1 MTIKVK
7 NVKGTIDF
15 PTGVAGLTPTFTA
28 DSSGSRLLDSAYTG
42 NNAGDMFWDSANSQL
57 KMFVNDSSGW
67 YNITTTDSA
76 GAFAASPSGPQFIGY
91 YSTYTVS
98 GGIATFN
105 YSNMIKAGGD
115 ASLEVELDDTIICVF
130 GRGNSYGYYPGN
142 TPYERYSNNFDYVSG
157 AGQSG
162 NDTYDHDHA
171 IFVKTVNPLY
181 SSASFYPD
189 NLGTTY
195 YQACAFHFFV
205 FRNVTGVD
213 SGDAALYN
221 NRSRFEYANNIQ
233 ADLTAANQFVVFSH
247 AHGWY
252 SSSGVASIGSAY
264 YEADPGRL
272 STLAYDTDS
281 INMQSWLYK
290 STAAETWGNQ
300 AFSTTSYT
308 SSSDATIVSCRVY

>member
-1 MTIKVK
+1 MPIKVK

-15 PTGVAGLTPTFTA
+15 STGVAGLTPTFTA
-28 DSSGSRLLDSAYTG
+28 DSSGSRLFDSAYTG
-42 NNAGDMFWDSANSQL
+42 NNAGDIFWDSANSQL
-57 KMFVNDSSGW
+57 KMFVNDDTGW
-67 YNITTTDSA
+67 YNLTTTDSA
-76 GAFAASPSGPQFIGY
+76 STFVGAPSGPQFIGY
-91 YSTYTVS
+91 YRTSTTS

-105 YSNMIKAGGD
+105 YSNMIPAGGD
-115 ASLEVELDDTIICVF
+115 TSLEVELDDTIICVF
-130 GRGNSYGYYPGN
+130 GRGNSSGYYPYS

-157 AGQSG
+157 ASWSG

-171 IFVKTVNPLY
+171 IFIKTVNPLY
-181 SSASFYPD
+181 SDAKFYPD
-189 NLGTTY
+189 NLGTSY
-195 YQACAFHFFV
+195 MQACAFHFFV

-213 SGDAALYN
+213 SGQGSLYN
-221 NRSRFEYANNIQ
+221 NRSRFEYSGYNST
-233 ADLTAANQFVVFSH
+233 DLDAAGQFVIFSH

-290 STAAETWGNQ
+290 STAAETWSNQ
-300 AFSTTSYT
+300 SFSTSSYT
-308 SSSDATIVSCRVY
+308 SSSDTTLVSCRVY